1 MKNKVYAVNEKTRK
15 YTFENGKTIELEDV
29 EQIIITDS
37 NNHRINTSDGKL
49 HIIPPTW
56 IHIEIESDGIWVF

>member
-1 MKNKVYAVNEKTRK
+1 MKNIAYQVKEKKRK
-15 YTFENGKTIELEDV
+15 YTFVGATVELEDV

-37 NNHRINTSDGKL
+37 NNHRINTSDGLL
-49 HIIPPTW
+49 HIIPPKW